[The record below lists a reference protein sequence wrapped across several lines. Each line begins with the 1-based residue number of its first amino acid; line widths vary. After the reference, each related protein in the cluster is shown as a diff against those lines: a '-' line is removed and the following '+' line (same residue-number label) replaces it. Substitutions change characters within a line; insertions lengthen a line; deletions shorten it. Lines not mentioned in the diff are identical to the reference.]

1 MITLSYTRQSPDHYT
16 GEIVATFGT
25 MRQPLTIAVSGT
37 AEQVREKCRRE
48 FGAHIRFIAAMF
60 CELPAS
66 SVEMIAA
73 RAAMWAIAKDE
84 RADHV
89 TLARELE
96 RVNVTALIPHY
107 PAADYQQGY
116 ELKVLW
122 ANTLDQLANG
132 PQSLWVRG
140 PIEMLDGSIVK
151 PWLTVEKAAA

>member
-1 MITLSYTRQSPDHYT
+1 MITLSYTRQTPDHYT

-25 MRQPLTIAVSGT
+25 MRPAITIAVSGT

-48 FGAHIRFIAAMF
+48 FEAHIRFIAAMF

-66 SVEMIAA
+66 TDAMAEA
-73 RAAMWAIAKDE
+73 RAAMWAIAKNE

-89 TLARELE
+89 ALARELE
-96 RVNVTALIPHY
+96 RVDVYTLIPLY
-107 PAADYQQGY
+107 PAPEYQRAM

-122 ANTLDQLANG
+122 VNTLDQLANG
-132 PQSLWVRG
+132 MQSLWVRG

-151 PWLTVEKAAA
+151 PWLTLEKAAA